1 MYKAFFNLTENP
13 FSISPN
19 PKYLYMSDRHTEALT
34 HLVYGLRDG
43 GGFVLLTGEVGTG
56 KTTVSRCLRQQLP
69 DDTDLAFI
77 LNPSLSTEEL
87 LASVCDAFQL
97 TYSQP
102 ATLKTLF
109 DALHHFLLQNHQA
122 GRRTL
127 LVIDEAQHL
136 MPEVLEQLRLLTNLE
151 TDDAKLLQIV
161 LIGQPE
167 LQQLLRQ
174 PLLRQLAQRI
184 TARYH
189 LLPLD
194 LNDVDSYVRFRLQVA
209 GCLQPIFTPSAI
221 RALHR
226 LSSGIPRVIN
236 LICERAL
243 LGAYAAGRERI
254 NDKLLA
260 QAAYE
265 ATGVRDEGST
275 GAVLAFS
282 LAGMLMLAAGWFSW
296 QQWGFLPKHPVK
308 KVTVQVALPP
318 DAKLVKRFDQ
328 AIAEAN
334 YEDQAVQQLYRVWGF
349 ETAIDEARCDNAQR
363 ARLGCVQGQASL
375 DDIIKLNYPVVARLT
390 AKQGQDFYAVVLHVA
405 DGQAD
410 VLLGSERW
418 QVSQEWLN
426 KVWGKDY
433 TALWQLPESNN
444 KVISKRS
451 GPADVLW
458 LETVVSQAL
467 HQPPRNKLSRFDA
480 QLATKVRQFQK
491 QEGLTADG
499 VAGEQTLL
507 RMVVRSRE
515 SVPRLNGRIP
525 AQQTVNNASDS
536 AETDSAETE
545 GGAS

>member
-1 MYKAFFNLTENP
+1 MYKAFFSLTDNP

-34 HLVYGLRDG
+34 HLLYGLRDG

-69 DDTDLAFI
+69 EDTDLAFI

-87 LASVCDAFQL
+87 LASICDAFQL
-97 TYSQP
+97 LYSQP
-102 ATLKTLF
+102 GSLKTLF
-109 DALHHFLLQNHQA
+109 DTLHHFLLQNHQA

-136 MPEVLEQLRLLTNLE
+136 MPDVLEQLRLLTNLE

-194 LNDVDSYVRFRLQVA
+194 LNDVDAYVRFRLQVA
-209 GCLQPIFTPSAI
+209 GCLQPVFTPSAI

-226 LSSGIPRVIN
+226 LSGGIPRVIN

-282 LAGMLMLAAGWFSW
+282 LAGMLMLAAGWFGW
-296 QQWGFLPKHPVK
+296 QQWGFLPQPPVK
-308 KVTVQVALPP
+308 KVMVPVTLPP
-318 DAKLVKRFDQ
+318 DAGLVKRFDQ
-328 AIAEAN
+328 AIAEAS
-334 YEDQAVQQLYRVWGF
+334 YEDQAIQQLYRVWGI
-349 ETAIDEARCDNAQR
+349 ETAIDDARCDSAQR
-363 ARLGCVQGQASL
+363 AKLGCVQGQASL
-375 DDIIKLNYPVVARLT
+375 DDIITLNYPVAVRLT
-390 AKQGQDFYAVVLHVA
+390 EKNDQELYAVVLHVA

-410 VLLGSERW
+410 LLLGSERW
-418 QVSQEWLN
+418 QVSQEWLSQA
-426 KVWGKDY
+426 WGQDY
-433 TALWQLPESNN
+433 TLFWQLPESSN

-458 LETVVSQAL
+458 LENLVSQAL
-467 HQPPRNKLSRFDA
+467 RQPARNKLYRFDA
-480 QLATKVRQFQK
+480 QLAAKVRQFQK
-491 QEGLTADG
+491 QEGLTEDG

-507 RMVVRSRE
+507 RLGVRSRE
-515 SVPRLNGRIP
+515 AVPRLNGRIP
-525 AQQTVNNASDS
+525 AQQMVSS
-536 AETDSAETE
+536 TDNTEQSE

>member
-1 MYKAFFNLTENP
+1 MYKAFFNLTDNP
-13 FSISPN
+13 FSISPD

-34 HLVYGLRDG
+34 HLLYGLRDG

-69 DDTDLAFI
+69 EDTDLAFI

-97 TYSQP
+97 TYPQP
-102 ATLKTLF
+102 LSLKSLF
-109 DALHHFLLQNHQA
+109 DSLHHFLLQNNQQ

-136 MPEVLEQLRLLTNLE
+136 IPDVLEQLRLLTNLE
-151 TDDAKLLQIV
+151 TDSAKLLQIV

-194 LNDVDSYVRFRLQVA
+194 LTDVDAYVRFRLQVA
-209 GCLQPIFTPSAI
+209 GCLQSIFTPSAI
-221 RALHR
+221 RTLHR
-226 LSSGIPRVIN
+226 LSGGVPRVIN

-243 LGAYAAGRERI
+243 LGAFAAGRERI

-265 ATGVRDEGST
+265 AIGVRDEGSLRS
-275 GAVLAFS
+275 VLAFS
-282 LAGMLMLAAGWFSW
+282 LAGMLMLSAGWFGW
-296 QQWGFLPKHPVK
+296 QHWGFQPLHPIK
-308 KVTVQVALPP
+308 KVMVPVALPP

-328 AIAEAN
+328 ALADAS
-334 YEDQAVQQLYRVWGF
+334 YEDQAIQQLYRAWGF
-349 ETAIDEARCDNAQR
+349 ETAIDEATCNSALR
-363 ARLGCVQGQASL
+363 AKLGCVQGQASV
-375 DDIIKLNYPVVARLT
+375 DEIIKLNYPVVVRLNG
-390 AKQGQDFYAVVLHVA
+390 KHGQDSYITILHIA
-405 DGQAD
+405 DQEVDILLAD
-410 VLLGSERW
+410 ERW
-418 QVSQEWLN
+418 LVSRAWLE
-426 KVWGKDY
+426 KVWGQDY
-433 TALWQLPESNN
+433 TLLWQLPDSSNTL
-444 KVISKRS
+444 ISKRS

-458 LETVVSQAL
+458 LESVVSQAL
-467 HQPPRNKLSRFDA
+467 QQPARKKISRFDA
-480 QLATKVRQFQK
+480 TLAGKIRQFQTN
-491 QEGLTADG
+491 EGLTADG

-507 RMVVRSRE
+507 RLVIRSHE
-515 SVPRLNGRIP
+515 PVPRLNGRIP
-525 AQQTVNNASDS
+525 AQQIVTSPDD
-536 AETDSAETE
+536 AEQNER
-545 GGAS
+545 GAS

>member
-1 MYKAFFNLTENP
+1 MYKAFFSLTENP

-69 DDTDLAFI
+69 EDTDLAFI

-87 LASVCDAFQL
+87 LASICDAFQL
-97 TYSQP
+97 PYAQP

-136 MPEVLEQLRLLTNLE
+136 MPDVLEQLRLLTNLE

-226 LSSGIPRVIN
+226 LSGGIPRVIN

-265 ATGVRDEGST
+265 ATGVRDEGTT

-282 LAGMLMLAAGWFSW
+282 LAGILMLTSGWFGW
-296 QQWGFLPKHPVK
+296 QQWGFLPKQPVK
-308 KVTVQVALPP
+308 KVMVPVAVPP
-318 DAKLVKRFDQ
+318 DAKLMKRFDQ
-328 AIAEAN
+328 AVAEAA
-334 YEDQAVQQLYRVWGF
+334 YEDQAMQQLYRVWGF
-349 ETAIDEARCDNAQR
+349 ETAIDEAHCDSAER
-363 ARLGCVQGQASL
+363 ANLGCIQGQASL
-375 DDIIKLNYPVVARLT
+375 DEIIKLNYPVVARLT
-390 AKQGQDFYAVVLHVA
+390 EENGPDLYAVVLHVA

-410 VLLGSERW
+410 LLLGSEKW
-418 QVSQEWLN
+418 QVSQEWLS
-426 KVWGKDY
+426 KAWGQDY
-433 TALWQLPESNN
+433 TVLWQLPESSN
-444 KVISKRS
+444 KIISKRS
-451 GPADVLW
+451 GPADALW

-467 HQPPRNKLSRFDA
+467 HQPPRNKLSRFDN

-507 RMVVRSRE
+507 RLVVRSRE
-515 SVPRLNGRIP
+515 AIPRLNGRIP
-525 AQQTVNNASDS
+525 AQQTVSSSENMAQ
-536 AETDSAETE
+536 TE

>member
-1 MYKAFFNLTENP
+1 MYKAFFSLTENP

-69 DDTDLAFI
+69 EDTDLAFI

-102 ATLKTLF
+102 ATLKVLF
-109 DALHHFLLQNHQA
+109 DTLHHFLLQNHQA

-136 MPEVLEQLRLLTNLE
+136 MPDVLEQLRLLTNLE

-226 LSSGIPRVIN
+226 LSGGIPRVIN

-254 NDKLLA
+254 NEKLLA

-282 LAGMLMLAAGWFSW
+282 LAGMLMLAAGWFGW

-308 KVTVQVALPP
+308 KVMVPVAVPP
-318 DAKLVKRFDQ
+318 DAKLVKRFDK
-328 AIAEAN
+328 AIAEAA
-334 YEDQAVQQLYRVWGF
+334 YEDQAIQQLYRVWGF
-349 ETAIDEARCDNAQR
+349 ETAIDEAHCASAER
-363 ARLGCVQGQASL
+363 ANLGCIQGQASL
-375 DDIIKLNYPVVARLT
+375 DEIIKLNYPVVARLT
-390 AKQGQDFYAVVLHVA
+390 EQNGSDLYAVVLHIEN
-405 DGQAD
+405 GQAD
-410 VLLGSERW
+410 LLLGSEKW
-418 QVSQEWLN
+418 QVSQEWLT
-426 KVWGKDY
+426 KAWGQDY
-433 TALWQLPESNN
+433 TVLWQLPESSN
-444 KVISKRS
+444 KIISKRS

-467 HQPPRNKLSRFDA
+467 HQPPRNKLARFDN

-491 QEGLTADG
+491 QEGLTEDG

-507 RMVVRSRE
+507 RLVVRSRE
-515 SVPRLNGRIP
+515 VIPRLDGRIP
-525 AQQTVNNASDS
+525 AQQTVSSSENM
-536 AETDSAETE
+536 EQIE

>member
-1 MYKAFFNLTENP
+1 MYKAFFSLTENP

-69 DDTDLAFI
+69 EDTDLAFI

-87 LASVCDAFQL
+87 LASICDAFQL
-97 TYSQP
+97 PYAQP

-109 DALHHFLLQNHQA
+109 DVLHHFLLQNHQA

-136 MPEVLEQLRLLTNLE
+136 MPDVLEQLRLLTNLE

-226 LSSGIPRVIN
+226 LSGGIPRVIN

-265 ATGVRDEGST
+265 ATGVRDEGAM

-282 LAGMLMLAAGWFSW
+282 LAGILMLSAGWFGW

-308 KVTVQVALPP
+308 KVMVPVTLPP

-328 AIAEAN
+328 AIAEAA
-334 YEDQAVQQLYRVWGF
+334 YEDQAMQQLYRVWGF
-349 ETAIDEARCDNAQR
+349 ETAIDEAHCDSAER
-363 ARLGCVQGQASL
+363 ANLGCIQGQASL
-375 DDIIKLNYPVVARLT
+375 DEIIKLNYPVVARLT
-390 AKQGQDFYAVVLHVA
+390 EENGPDLYAVVLHVA

-410 VLLGSERW
+410 LLLGSEKW
-418 QVSQEWLN
+418 QVSQEWLS
-426 KVWGKDY
+426 KAWGQDY
-433 TALWQLPESNN
+433 TVLWQLPESSN
-444 KVISKRS
+444 KIISKRS

-467 HQPPRNKLSRFDA
+467 HQPPRNKLSRFDN

-491 QEGLTADG
+491 QEGLTEDG

-507 RMVVRSRE
+507 RLVVRSRE
-515 SVPRLNGRIP
+515 VIPRLNGRIP
-525 AQQTVNNASDS
+525 AQQTVSSSENMAQ
-536 AETDSAETE
+536 TE

>member
-1 MYKAFFNLTENP
+1 MYKAFFSLTENP

-87 LASVCDAFQL
+87 LASICDAFQL
-97 TYSQP
+97 PYAQP

-136 MPEVLEQLRLLTNLE
+136 MPDVLEQLRLLTNLE

-167 LQQLLRQ
+167 LQELLRQ

-226 LSSGIPRVIN
+226 LSGGIPRVIN

-254 NDKLLA
+254 NEKLLA

-282 LAGMLMLAAGWFSW
+282 LAGMLMLAAGWFGW
-296 QQWGFLPKHPVK
+296 QQWGFLPKSPVK
-308 KVTVQVALPP
+308 KVMVPVAVPP

-328 AIAEAN
+328 AIAEAA
-334 YEDQAVQQLYRVWGF
+334 YEDQAMQQLYRVWGF
-349 ETAIDEARCDNAQR
+349 ETAIDEAHCDSAER
-363 ARLGCVQGQASL
+363 ANLGCIQGQASL
-375 DDIIKLNYPVVARLT
+375 DEIIKLNYPVVARLT
-390 AKQGQDFYAVVLHVA
+390 EPNGPELYAVVLHVA

-410 VLLGSERW
+410 LLLGSEKW
-418 QVSQEWLN
+418 QVSQEWLS
-426 KVWGKDY
+426 KAWGQDY
-433 TALWQLPESNN
+433 TVLWQLPESSN
-444 KVISKRS
+444 KIISKRS

-467 HQPPRNKLSRFDA
+467 HQPPRNKLSRFDN

-491 QEGLTADG
+491 QEGLTEDG

-507 RMVVRSRE
+507 RLVVRSRE
-515 SVPRLNGRIP
+515 AIPRLNGRIP
-525 AQQTVNNASDS
+525 AQQTVSSSENMAQ
-536 AETDSAETE
+536 TE

>member
-1 MYKAFFNLTENP
+1 MYKAFFRLTENP

-87 LASVCDAFQL
+87 LASICDAFQL
-97 TYSQP
+97 TYVQP

-136 MPEVLEQLRLLTNLE
+136 MPDVLEQLRLLTNLE

-194 LNDVDSYVRFRLQVA
+194 LNDVDAYVRFRLQVA

-226 LSSGIPRVIN
+226 LSGGIPRVIN

-254 NDKLLA
+254 NEKLLA

-282 LAGMLMLAAGWFSW
+282 LAGMLMLAAGWFGW

-308 KVTVQVALPP
+308 KVMVPVALPA

-328 AIAEAN
+328 AIAEAA
-334 YEDQAVQQLYRVWGF
+334 YEDQAMQQLYRVCSF
-349 ETAIDEARCDNAQR
+349 ETAIDEAHCDSAER
-363 ARLGCVQGQASL
+363 ANLGCIQGQASL
-375 DDIIKLNYPVVARLT
+375 DEIIKLNYPVVARLT
-390 AKQGQDFYAVVLHVA
+390 EQNGPELYAVVLHVA

-410 VLLGSERW
+410 LLLGSEKW
-418 QVSQEWLN
+418 QVSQEWLS
-426 KVWGKDY
+426 KAWGQDY
-433 TALWQLPESNN
+433 TVLWQLPESSN
-444 KVISKRS
+444 KIISKRS

-467 HQPPRNKLSRFDA
+467 HQPPRNKLSRFDN

-491 QEGLTADG
+491 QEGLTEDG

-507 RMVVRSRE
+507 RLVVRSRE
-515 SVPRLNGRIP
+515 VIPRLNGRIP
-525 AQQTVNNASDS
+525 AQQTVRSSENL
-536 AETDSAETE
+536 EQTE

>member
-1 MYKAFFNLTENP
+1 MYKAFFSLTENP

-69 DDTDLAFI
+69 EDTDLAFI

-87 LASVCDAFQL
+87 LASICDAFNL

-109 DALHHFLLQNHQA
+109 DVLHQFLLQNHQA

-136 MPEVLEQLRLLTNLE
+136 MPDVLEQLRLLTNLE

-226 LSSGIPRVIN
+226 LSGGIPRVIN

-265 ATGVRDEGST
+265 ATGVRDEGTT

-282 LAGMLMLAAGWFSW
+282 LAGILMLTAGWFGW
-296 QQWGFLPKHPVK
+296 QQWGFLPKQPVK
-308 KVTVQVALPP
+308 KVMVPVAVPP
-318 DAKLVKRFDQ
+318 DAKLMKRFDQ
-328 AIAEAN
+328 AVAEAA
-334 YEDQAVQQLYRVWGF
+334 YEDQAMQQLYRVWGF
-349 ETAIDEARCDNAQR
+349 ETAIDEAHCDSAER
-363 ARLGCVQGQASL
+363 ANLGCIQGQASL
-375 DDIIKLNYPVVARLT
+375 GEIIKLNYPVVARLT
-390 AKQGQDFYAVVLHVA
+390 EENGPDLYAVVLHVA

-410 VLLGSERW
+410 LLLGSEKW
-418 QVSQEWLN
+418 QVSQEWLS
-426 KVWGKDY
+426 KAWGQDY
-433 TALWQLPESNN
+433 TVLWQLPESSN
-444 KVISKRS
+444 KIISKRS

-467 HQPPRNKLSRFDA
+467 HQPPRNKLSRFDN

-507 RMVVRSRE
+507 RLVVRSRE
-515 SVPRLNGRIP
+515 AIPRLNGRIP
-525 AQQTVNNASDS
+525 AQQTVSSSENM
-536 AETDSAETE
+536 TQTE

>member
-1 MYKAFFNLTENP
+1 MYKAFFSLTENP

-87 LASVCDAFQL
+87 LASICDAFQL
-97 TYSQP
+97 PYVQP

-136 MPEVLEQLRLLTNLE
+136 MPDVLEQLRLLTNLE

-167 LQQLLRQ
+167 LQELLRQ

-226 LSSGIPRVIN
+226 LSGGIPRVIN

-265 ATGVRDEGST
+265 ATGVRDEGTT

-282 LAGMLMLAAGWFSW
+282 LAGILMLTAGWFGW
-296 QQWGFLPKHPVK
+296 QQWGFLPKQPVK
-308 KVTVQVALPP
+308 KVMVPVAVPP
-318 DAKLVKRFDQ
+318 DAKLMKRFDQ
-328 AIAEAN
+328 AVAEAA
-334 YEDQAVQQLYRVWGF
+334 YEDQAMQQLYRVWGF
-349 ETAIDEARCDNAQR
+349 ETAIDEAHCDSAER
-363 ARLGCVQGQASL
+363 ANLGCIQGQASL
-375 DDIIKLNYPVVARLT
+375 GEIIKLNYPVVARLT
-390 AKQGQDFYAVVLHVA
+390 EENGPDLYAVVLHVA

-410 VLLGSERW
+410 LLLGSEKW
-418 QVSQEWLN
+418 QVSQEWLS
-426 KVWGKDY
+426 KAWGQDY
-433 TALWQLPESNN
+433 TVLWQLPESSN
-444 KVISKRS
+444 KIISKRS

-467 HQPPRNKLSRFDA
+467 HQPPRNKLSRFDN

-491 QEGLTADG
+491 QEGLTEDG

-507 RMVVRSRE
+507 RLVVRSRE
-515 SVPRLNGRIP
+515 AIPRLNGRIP
-525 AQQTVNNASDS
+525 AQQTVSSSENMAQ
-536 AETDSAETE
+536 TE

>member
-1 MYKAFFNLTENP
+1 MYKAFFSLTENP

-87 LASVCDAFQL
+87 LASICDAFQL
-97 TYSQP
+97 PYVQP

-136 MPEVLEQLRLLTNLE
+136 MPDVLEQLRLLTNLE

-167 LQQLLRQ
+167 LQELLRQ

-226 LSSGIPRVIN
+226 LSGGIPRVIN

-265 ATGVRDEGST
+265 ATGVRDEGTT

-282 LAGMLMLAAGWFSW
+282 LAGILMLSAGWFGW

-308 KVTVQVALPP
+308 KVMVPVTLPP

-328 AIAEAN
+328 AIAEAA
-334 YEDQAVQQLYRVWGF
+334 YEDQAMQQLYRVWGF
-349 ETAIDEARCDNAQR
+349 ETAIDEAHCDSAER
-363 ARLGCVQGQASL
+363 ANLGCIQGQASL
-375 DDIIKLNYPVVARLT
+375 GEIIKLNYPVVARLT
-390 AKQGQDFYAVVLHVA
+390 EENGPDLYAVVLHVA

-410 VLLGSERW
+410 LLLGSEKW
-418 QVSQEWLN
+418 QVSQEWLS
-426 KVWGKDY
+426 KAWGQDY
-433 TALWQLPESNN
+433 TVLWQLPESSN
-444 KVISKRS
+444 KIISKRS

-467 HQPPRNKLSRFDA
+467 HQPPRNKLSRFDN

-491 QEGLTADG
+491 QEGLTEDG

-507 RMVVRSRE
+507 RLVVRSRE
-515 SVPRLNGRIP
+515 AIPRLNGRIP
-525 AQQTVNNASDS
+525 AQQTVSSSENMAQ
-536 AETDSAETE
+536 TE

>member
-1 MYKAFFNLTENP
+1 MYKAFFNLTDNP
-13 FSISPN
+13 FSISPD

-34 HLVYGLRDG
+34 HLLYGLRDG

-69 DDTDLAFI
+69 EDTDLAFI

-97 TYSQP
+97 TYPQP
-102 ATLKTLF
+102 LSLKSLF
-109 DALHHFLLQNHQA
+109 DSLHHFLLQNNQQ

-136 MPEVLEQLRLLTNLE
+136 IPDVLEQLRLLTNLE
-151 TDDAKLLQIV
+151 TDSAKLLQIV

-194 LNDVDSYVRFRLQVA
+194 LTDVDAYVRFRLQVA
-209 GCLQPIFTPSAI
+209 GCLQSIFTPSAI
-221 RALHR
+221 RTLHR
-226 LSSGIPRVIN
+226 LSGGVPRVIN

-243 LGAYAAGRERI
+243 LGAFAAGRERI

-265 ATGVRDEGST
+265 AIGVRDEGSLRS
-275 GAVLAFS
+275 VLAFS
-282 LAGMLMLAAGWFSW
+282 LAGMLMLSAGWFGW
-296 QQWGFLPKHPVK
+296 QHWGFQPLHPIK
-308 KVTVQVALPP
+308 KVMVPVALPP

-328 AIAEAN
+328 ALADAS
-334 YEDQAVQQLYRVWGF
+334 YEDQAIQQLYRAWGF
-349 ETAIDEARCDNAQR
+349 ETAIDEATCNSALR
-363 ARLGCVQGQASL
+363 AKLGCVQGQASV
-375 DDIIKLNYPVVARLT
+375 DEIIKLNYPVVVRLNG
-390 AKQGQDFYAVVLHVA
+390 KHGQDSYITVLHIA
-405 DGQAD
+405 DQEVD
-410 VLLGSERW
+410 ILLAGERW
-418 QVSQEWLN
+418 LVSRAWLE
-426 KVWGKDY
+426 KVWGQDY
-433 TALWQLPESNN
+433 TLLWQLPDSSNTL
-444 KVISKRS
+444 ISKRS

-458 LETVVSQAL
+458 LESVVSQAL
-467 HQPPRNKLSRFDA
+467 QQPARKKISRFDA
-480 QLATKVRQFQK
+480 TLAGKIRQFQTN
-491 QEGLTADG
+491 EGLTADG

-507 RMVVRSRE
+507 RLVIRSHE
-515 SVPRLNGRIP
+515 PVPRLNGRIP
-525 AQQTVNNASDS
+525 AQQIVTSPDD
-536 AETDSAETE
+536 AEQNER
-545 GGAS
+545 GAS

>member
-1 MYKAFFNLTENP
+1 MYKAFFSLTENP

-87 LASVCDAFQL
+87 LASICDAFQL
-97 TYSQP
+97 TYVQP

-136 MPEVLEQLRLLTNLE
+136 MPDVLEQLRLLTNLE

-194 LNDVDSYVRFRLQVA
+194 LNDVDAYVRFRLQVA

-226 LSSGIPRVIN
+226 LSGGIPRVIN

-254 NDKLLA
+254 NEKLLA

-282 LAGMLMLAAGWFSW
+282 LAGMLMLAAGWFGW

-308 KVTVQVALPP
+308 KVMVPVALPA

-328 AIAEAN
+328 AIAEAA
-334 YEDQAVQQLYRVWGF
+334 YEDQAMQQLYRVWGF
-349 ETAIDEARCDNAQR
+349 ETAIDEAHCDSAER
-363 ARLGCVQGQASL
+363 ANLGCIQGQASL
-375 DDIIKLNYPVVARLT
+375 DEIIKLNYPVVARLT
-390 AKQGQDFYAVVLHVA
+390 EQNGPELYAVVLHVA

-410 VLLGSERW
+410 LLLGSEKW
-418 QVSQEWLN
+418 QVSQEWLS
-426 KVWGKDY
+426 KAWGQDY
-433 TALWQLPESNN
+433 TVLWQLPESSN
-444 KVISKRS
+444 KIISKRS

-467 HQPPRNKLSRFDA
+467 HQPPRNKLSRFDN

-491 QEGLTADG
+491 QEGLTEDG

-507 RMVVRSRE
+507 RLVVRSRE
-515 SVPRLNGRIP
+515 VIPRLNGRIP
-525 AQQTVNNASDS
+525 AQQTVRSSENL
-536 AETDSAETE
+536 EQTE

>member
-1 MYKAFFNLTENP
+1 MYKAFFSLTENP

-87 LASVCDAFQL
+87 LASICDAFQL
-97 TYSQP
+97 PYAQP

-136 MPEVLEQLRLLTNLE
+136 MPDVLEQLRLLTNLE

-167 LQQLLRQ
+167 LQELLRQ

-226 LSSGIPRVIN
+226 LSGGIPRVIN

-260 QAAYE
+260 HAAYE

-282 LAGMLMLAAGWFSW
+282 LAGMLMLAAGWFGW

-308 KVTVQVALPP
+308 KVMVPVAMPP

-328 AIAEAN
+328 AIAEAA
-334 YEDQAVQQLYRVWGF
+334 YEDQAMQQLYRVWGF
-349 ETAIDEARCDNAQR
+349 ETAIDEAHCDSAER
-363 ARLGCVQGQASL
+363 ANLGCIQGQASL
-375 DDIIKLNYPVVARLT
+375 DEIIKLNYPVVARLT
-390 AKQGQDFYAVVLHVA
+390 EPNGPELYAVVLHVA

-410 VLLGSERW
+410 LLLGSEKW
-418 QVSQEWLN
+418 QVSQEWLS
-426 KVWGKDY
+426 KAWGQDY
-433 TALWQLPESNN
+433 TVLWQLPESSN
-444 KVISKRS
+444 KIISKRS
-451 GPADVLW
+451 GPTDVLW

-467 HQPPRNKLSRFDA
+467 HQPPRNKLSRFDN

-491 QEGLTADG
+491 QEGLTEDG

-507 RMVVRSRE
+507 RLVVRSRE
-515 SVPRLNGRIP
+515 AIPRLNGRIP
-525 AQQTVNNASDS
+525 AQQTVSSSENMAQ
-536 AETDSAETE
+536 TE

>member
-1 MYKAFFNLTENP
+1 MYKAFFNLTDNP
-13 FSISPN
+13 FSISPD

-34 HLVYGLRDG
+34 HLLYGLRDG

-69 DDTDLAFI
+69 EDTDLAFI

-97 TYSQP
+97 TYPQP
-102 ATLKTLF
+102 LSLKSLF
-109 DALHHFLLQNHQA
+109 DSLHHFLLQNNQQ

-136 MPEVLEQLRLLTNLE
+136 IPDVLEQLRLLTNLE
-151 TDDAKLLQIV
+151 TDSAKLLQIV

-194 LNDVDSYVRFRLQVA
+194 LTDVDAYVRFRLQVA
-209 GCLQPIFTPSAI
+209 GCLQSIFTPSAI
-221 RALHR
+221 RTLHR
-226 LSSGIPRVIN
+226 LSGGVPRVIN

-243 LGAYAAGRERI
+243 LGAFAAGRERI

-265 ATGVRDEGST
+265 AIGVRDEGSLRS
-275 GAVLAFS
+275 VLAFS
-282 LAGMLMLAAGWFSW
+282 LAGMLMLSAGWFGW
-296 QQWGFLPKHPVK
+296 QHWGFQPLHPIK
-308 KVTVQVALPP
+308 KVMVPVALPP

-328 AIAEAN
+328 ALADAS
-334 YEDQAVQQLYRVWGF
+334 YEDQAIQQLYRAWGF
-349 ETAIDEARCDNAQR
+349 ETAIDEATCNSALR
-363 ARLGCVQGQASL
+363 AKLGCVQGQASV
-375 DDIIKLNYPVVARLT
+375 DEIIKLNYPVVVRLNG
-390 AKQGQDFYAVVLHVA
+390 KHGQDSYITILHIA
-405 DGQAD
+405 DQEVDILLAD
-410 VLLGSERW
+410 ERW
-418 QVSQEWLN
+418 LVSRAWLE
-426 KVWGKDY
+426 KVWGQDY
-433 TALWQLPESNN
+433 TLLWQLPDSSNTL
-444 KVISKRS
+444 ISKRS

-458 LETVVSQAL
+458 LESVVSQAL
-467 HQPPRNKLSRFDA
+467 QQPARKKISRFDA
-480 QLATKVRQFQK
+480 TLAGKIRQFQTN
-491 QEGLTADG
+491 EGLTADG

-507 RMVVRSRE
+507 RLVIRSRE
-515 SVPRLNGRIP
+515 PVPRLNGRIP
-525 AQQTVNNASDS
+525 AQQIVTSPDD
-536 AETDSAETE
+536 AEQNER
-545 GGAS
+545 GAS

>member
-1 MYKAFFNLTENP
+1 MYKAFFSLTENP

-87 LASVCDAFQL
+87 LASICDAFQL
-97 TYSQP
+97 PYVQP

-226 LSSGIPRVIN
+226 LSGGIPRVIN

-265 ATGVRDEGST
+265 ATGVRDEGTT

-282 LAGMLMLAAGWFSW
+282 LAGILMLTAGWFGW
-296 QQWGFLPKHPVK
+296 QQWGFLPKQPVK
-308 KVTVQVALPP
+308 KVMVPVAVPP
-318 DAKLVKRFDQ
+318 DAKLMKRFDQ
-328 AIAEAN
+328 AVAEAA
-334 YEDQAVQQLYRVWGF
+334 YEDQAMQQLYRVWGF
-349 ETAIDEARCDNAQR
+349 ETAIDEAHCDSAER
-363 ARLGCVQGQASL
+363 ANLGCIQGQASL
-375 DDIIKLNYPVVARLT
+375 DEIIKLNYPVVARLT
-390 AKQGQDFYAVVLHVA
+390 EENGPDLYAVVLHVA

-410 VLLGSERW
+410 LLLGSEKW
-418 QVSQEWLN
+418 QVSQEWLS
-426 KVWGKDY
+426 KAWGQDY
-433 TALWQLPESNN
+433 TVLWQLPESSN
-444 KVISKRS
+444 KIISKRS

-467 HQPPRNKLSRFDA
+467 HQPPRNKLSRFDN

-507 RMVVRSRE
+507 RLVVRSRE
-515 SVPRLNGRIP
+515 AIPRLNGRIP
-525 AQQTVNNASDS
+525 AQQTVSSSENM
-536 AETDSAETE
+536 TQTE

>member
-1 MYKAFFNLTENP
+1 
-13 FSISPN
+13 
-19 PKYLYMSDRHTEALT
+19 
-34 HLVYGLRDG
+34 
-43 GGFVLLTGEVGTG
+43 
-56 KTTVSRCLRQQLP
+56 
-69 DDTDLAFI
+69 
-77 LNPSLSTEEL
+77 
-87 LASVCDAFQL
+87 
-97 TYSQP
+97 
-102 ATLKTLF
+102 
-109 DALHHFLLQNHQA
+109 LHHFLLQNHQA

-136 MPEVLEQLRLLTNLE
+136 MPDVLEQLRLLTNLE

-226 LSSGIPRVIN
+226 LSGGIPRVIN

-265 ATGVRDEGST
+265 ATGVRDEGTT

-282 LAGMLMLAAGWFSW
+282 LAGILMLTAGWFGW
-296 QQWGFLPKHPVK
+296 QQWGFLPKQPVK
-308 KVTVQVALPP
+308 KVMVPVAVPP
-318 DAKLVKRFDQ
+318 DAKLMKRFDQ
-328 AIAEAN
+328 AVAEAA
-334 YEDQAVQQLYRVWGF
+334 YEDQAMQQLYRVWGF
-349 ETAIDEARCDNAQR
+349 ETAIDEAHCDSAER
-363 ARLGCVQGQASL
+363 ANLGCIQGQASL
-375 DDIIKLNYPVVARLT
+375 DEIIKLNYPVVARLT
-390 AKQGQDFYAVVLHVA
+390 EENGPDLYAVVLHVA

-410 VLLGSERW
+410 LLLGSEKW
-418 QVSQEWLN
+418 QVSQEWLS
-426 KVWGKDY
+426 KAWGQDY
-433 TALWQLPESNN
+433 TVLWQLPESSN
-444 KVISKRS
+444 KIISKRS

-467 HQPPRNKLSRFDA
+467 HQPPRNKLSRFDN

-491 QEGLTADG
+491 QEGLTEDG

-507 RMVVRSRE
+507 RLVVRSRE
-515 SVPRLNGRIP
+515 VIPRLNGRIP
-525 AQQTVNNASDS
+525 AQQTVSSSENMAQ
-536 AETDSAETE
+536 TE

>member
-1 MYKAFFNLTENP
+1 M
-13 FSISPN
+13 
-19 PKYLYMSDRHTEALT
+19 
-34 HLVYGLRDG
+34 
-43 GGFVLLTGEVGTG
+43 
-56 KTTVSRCLRQQLP
+56 
-69 DDTDLAFI
+69 
-77 LNPSLSTEEL
+77 
-87 LASVCDAFQL
+87 
-97 TYSQP
+97 
-102 ATLKTLF
+102 
-109 DALHHFLLQNHQA
+109 HHFLLQNHQA

-136 MPEVLEQLRLLTNLE
+136 MPDVLEQLRLLTNLE

-226 LSSGIPRVIN
+226 LSGGIPRVIN

-265 ATGVRDEGST
+265 ATGVRDEGTT

-282 LAGMLMLAAGWFSW
+282 LAGILMLTAGWFGW
-296 QQWGFLPKHPVK
+296 QQWGFLPKQPVK
-308 KVTVQVALPP
+308 KVMVPVAVPP
-318 DAKLVKRFDQ
+318 DAKLMKRFDQ
-328 AIAEAN
+328 AVAEAA
-334 YEDQAVQQLYRVWGF
+334 YEDQAMQQLYRVWGF
-349 ETAIDEARCDNAQR
+349 ETAIDEAHCDSAER
-363 ARLGCVQGQASL
+363 ANLGCIQGQASL
-375 DDIIKLNYPVVARLT
+375 GEIIKLNYPVVARLT
-390 AKQGQDFYAVVLHVA
+390 EENGPDLYAVVLHVA

-410 VLLGSERW
+410 LLLGSEKW
-418 QVSQEWLN
+418 QVSQEWLS
-426 KVWGKDY
+426 KAWGQDY
-433 TALWQLPESNN
+433 TALWQLPESSN
-444 KVISKRS
+444 KIISKRS

-467 HQPPRNKLSRFDA
+467 HQPPRNKLSRFDN

-491 QEGLTADG
+491 QEGLTEDG

-507 RMVVRSRE
+507 RLVVRSRE
-515 SVPRLNGRIP
+515 VIPRLNGRIP
-525 AQQTVNNASDS
+525 AQQTASS
-536 AETDSAETE
+536 SENMAQTE

>member
-1 MYKAFFNLTENP
+1 MYKAFFSLTENP

-87 LASVCDAFQL
+87 LASICDAFQL
-97 TYSQP
+97 PYAQP

-136 MPEVLEQLRLLTNLE
+136 MPDVLEQLRLLTNLE

-167 LQQLLRQ
+167 LQELLRQ

-226 LSSGIPRVIN
+226 LSGGIPRVIN

-254 NDKLLA
+254 NEKLLA

-282 LAGMLMLAAGWFSW
+282 LAGMLMLAAGWFGW

-308 KVTVQVALPP
+308 KVMVPVALPA

-328 AIAEAN
+328 AIAEAA
-334 YEDQAVQQLYRVWGF
+334 YEDQAMQQLYRVWGF
-349 ETAIDEARCDNAQR
+349 ETAIDEAHCDSAER
-363 ARLGCVQGQASL
+363 ANLGCIQGQASL
-375 DDIIKLNYPVVARLT
+375 DEIIKLNYPVVARLT
-390 AKQGQDFYAVVLHVA
+390 EQNGPELYAVVLHVA

-410 VLLGSERW
+410 LLLGSEKW
-418 QVSQEWLN
+418 QVSQEWLS
-426 KVWGKDY
+426 KAWGQDY
-433 TALWQLPESNN
+433 TVLWQLPESSN
-444 KVISKRS
+444 KIISKRS

-467 HQPPRNKLSRFDA
+467 HQPPRNKLSRFDN

-491 QEGLTADG
+491 QEGLTEDG

-507 RMVVRSRE
+507 RLVVRSRE
-515 SVPRLNGRIP
+515 VIPRLNGRIP
-525 AQQTVNNASDS
+525 AQQTVRSSENL
-536 AETDSAETE
+536 EQTE

>member
-1 MYKAFFNLTENP
+1 MYKAFFSLTENP

-87 LASVCDAFQL
+87 LASICDAFQL
-97 TYSQP
+97 PYAQP

-136 MPEVLEQLRLLTNLE
+136 MPDVLEQLRLLTNLE

-167 LQQLLRQ
+167 LQELLRQ

-226 LSSGIPRVIN
+226 LSGGIPRVIN

-282 LAGMLMLAAGWFSW
+282 LAGMLMLAAGWFGW

-308 KVTVQVALPP
+308 KVMVPVAMPP
-318 DAKLVKRFDQ
+318 DAKLVKRFDL
-328 AIAEAN
+328 AIAEAA
-334 YEDQAVQQLYRVWGF
+334 YEDQAMQQLYRVWGF
-349 ETAIDEARCDNAQR
+349 ETAIDEAHCDSAER
-363 ARLGCVQGQASL
+363 ANLGCIQGQASL
-375 DDIIKLNYPVVARLT
+375 DEIIKLNYPVVARLT
-390 AKQGQDFYAVVLHVA
+390 EQNGPELYAVVLHVA

-410 VLLGSERW
+410 LLLGSEKW
-418 QVSQEWLN
+418 QVSQEWLS
-426 KVWGKDY
+426 KAWGQDY
-433 TALWQLPESNN
+433 TVLWQLPESSN
-444 KVISKRS
+444 KIISKRS

-467 HQPPRNKLSRFDA
+467 HQPPRNKLSRFDN

-491 QEGLTADG
+491 QEGLTEDG

-507 RMVVRSRE
+507 RLVVRSRE
-515 SVPRLNGRIP
+515 AIPRLNGRIP
-525 AQQTVNNASDS
+525 AQQTVSSSENMAQ
-536 AETDSAETE
+536 TE

>member
-1 MYKAFFNLTENP
+1 MYKAFFSLTENP

-69 DDTDLAFI
+69 EDTDLAFI
-77 LNPSLSTEEL
+77 LNPTLSTEEL
-87 LASVCDAFQL
+87 LASICDAFQL
-97 TYSQP
+97 PYAQP

-136 MPEVLEQLRLLTNLE
+136 MPDVLEQLRLLTNLE

-226 LSSGIPRVIN
+226 LSGGIPRVIN

-265 ATGVRDEGST
+265 ATGVRDEGTT

-282 LAGMLMLAAGWFSW
+282 LAGILMLSAGWFGW
-296 QQWGFLPKHPVK
+296 QQWGFLPKQPVK
-308 KVTVQVALPP
+308 KVVVPVAVPP
-318 DAKLVKRFDQ
+318 DAKLMKRFDQ
-328 AIAEAN
+328 AVAEAA
-334 YEDQAVQQLYRVWGF
+334 YEDQAMQQLYRVWGF
-349 ETAIDEARCDNAQR
+349 ETAIDEAHCASAER
-363 ARLGCVQGQASL
+363 ANLGCIQGQASL
-375 DDIIKLNYPVVARLT
+375 DEIIKLNYPVVARLT
-390 AKQGQDFYAVVLHVA
+390 EENGPDLYAVVLHVA

-410 VLLGSERW
+410 LLLGSEKW
-418 QVSQEWLN
+418 QVSQEWLS
-426 KVWGKDY
+426 KAWGQDY
-433 TALWQLPESNN
+433 TVLWQLPESSN
-444 KVISKRS
+444 KIISKRS
-451 GPADVLW
+451 GPADVQW

-467 HQPPRNKLSRFDA
+467 HQPARNKLSRFDN

-507 RMVVRSRE
+507 RLVVRSRE
-515 SVPRLNGRIP
+515 AIPRLNGRIP
-525 AQQTVNNASDS
+525 AQQTVSSSENM
-536 AETDSAETE
+536 TQTE

>member
-1 MYKAFFNLTENP
+1 MYKAFFNLTDNP

-69 DDTDLAFI
+69 EDTDLAFI

-87 LASVCDAFQL
+87 LASICDAFQL
-97 TYSQP
+97 AYAQP
-102 ATLKTLF
+102 TTLKTLF

-136 MPEVLEQLRLLTNLE
+136 MPDVLEQLRLLTNLE
-151 TDDAKLLQIV
+151 TDEAKLLQIV

-226 LSSGIPRVIN
+226 LSGGIPRVIN

-282 LAGMLMLAAGWFSW
+282 LAGMLMLAAGWFGW
-296 QQWGFLPKHPVK
+296 QQWGFLPTHPVK
-308 KVTVQVALPP
+308 KVMVPVAMPP

-328 AIAEAN
+328 AIAEAA
-334 YEDQAVQQLYRVWGF
+334 YEDQAMQQLYRVWGF
-349 ETAIDEARCDNAQR
+349 ETAIDEAHCDSAER
-363 ARLGCVQGQASL
+363 ANLGCIQGQASL
-375 DDIIKLNYPVVARLT
+375 DEIIKLNYPVVARLT
-390 AKQGQDFYAVVLHVA
+390 EQNGPDLYAVVLHVA

-410 VLLGSERW
+410 LLLGSETW
-418 QVSQEWLN
+418 QVSQEWLS
-426 KVWGKDY
+426 KAWAQDY
-433 TALWQLPESNN
+433 TVLWQLPESSN
-444 KVISKRS
+444 KIISKRS
-451 GPADVLW
+451 GLADVLW

-467 HQPPRNKLSRFDA
+467 HQPPRNTLSRFDN
-480 QLATKVRQFQK
+480 QLAAKVRQFQK

-507 RMVVRSRE
+507 RLVVRSRE

-525 AQQTVNNASDS
+525 AQQTTSSSEDMAQ
-536 AETDSAETE
+536 TE
-545 GGAS
+545 RGAS

>member
-1 MYKAFFNLTENP
+1 MYKAFFSLTENP

-87 LASVCDAFQL
+87 LASICDAFQL
-97 TYSQP
+97 PYVQP

-136 MPEVLEQLRLLTNLE
+136 MPDVLEQLRLLTNLE

-167 LQQLLRQ
+167 LQELLRQ

-226 LSSGIPRVIN
+226 LSGGIPRVIN

-265 ATGVRDEGST
+265 ATGVRDEGTT

-282 LAGMLMLAAGWFSW
+282 LAGILMLTAGWFGW
-296 QQWGFLPKHPVK
+296 QQWGFLPKQPVK
-308 KVTVQVALPP
+308 KVMVPVAVPP
-318 DAKLVKRFDQ
+318 DAKLMKRFDQ
-328 AIAEAN
+328 AVAEAA
-334 YEDQAVQQLYRVWGF
+334 YEDQAMQQLYRVWGF
-349 ETAIDEARCDNAQR
+349 ETAIDEAHCDSAER
-363 ARLGCVQGQASL
+363 ANLGCIQGQASL
-375 DDIIKLNYPVVARLT
+375 GEIIKLNYPVVARLT
-390 AKQGQDFYAVVLHVA
+390 EENGPDLYAVVLHVA

-410 VLLGSERW
+410 LLLGSEKW
-418 QVSQEWLN
+418 QVSQEWLS
-426 KVWGKDY
+426 KAWGQDY
-433 TALWQLPESNN
+433 TVLWQLPESSN
-444 KVISKRS
+444 KIISKRS

-467 HQPPRNKLSRFDA
+467 HQPPRNKLSRFDN

-507 RMVVRSRE
+507 RLVVRSRE
-515 SVPRLNGRIP
+515 AIPRLNGRIP
-525 AQQTVNNASDS
+525 AQQTVSSSENMAQ
-536 AETDSAETE
+536 TE

>member
-1 MYKAFFNLTENP
+1 MYKAFFSLTENP

-87 LASVCDAFQL
+87 LASICDAFQL
-97 TYSQP
+97 TYVQP

-136 MPEVLEQLRLLTNLE
+136 MPDVLEQLRLLTNLE

-226 LSSGIPRVIN
+226 LSGGIPRVIN

-254 NDKLLA
+254 NEKLLA

-282 LAGMLMLAAGWFSW
+282 LAGMLMLAAGWFGW

-308 KVTVQVALPP
+308 KVMVPVALPA

-328 AIAEAN
+328 AIAEAA
-334 YEDQAVQQLYRVWGF
+334 YEDQAMQQLYRVWGF
-349 ETAIDEARCDNAQR
+349 ETAIDEAHCDSAER
-363 ARLGCVQGQASL
+363 ANLGCIQGQASL
-375 DDIIKLNYPVVARLT
+375 DEIIKLNYPVVARLT
-390 AKQGQDFYAVVLHVA
+390 EQNGPELYAVVLHVA

-410 VLLGSERW
+410 LLLGSEKW
-418 QVSQEWLN
+418 QVSQEWLS
-426 KVWGKDY
+426 KAWGQDY
-433 TALWQLPESNN
+433 TVLWQLPESSN
-444 KVISKRS
+444 KIISKRS

-467 HQPPRNKLSRFDA
+467 HQPPRNKLSRFDN

-491 QEGLTADG
+491 QEGLTEDG

-507 RMVVRSRE
+507 RLVVRSRE
-515 SVPRLNGRIP
+515 VIPRLNGRIP
-525 AQQTVNNASDS
+525 AQQTVRSSENL
-536 AETDSAETE
+536 EQTE

>member
-1 MYKAFFNLTENP
+1 MYKAFFSLTENP

-87 LASVCDAFQL
+87 LASICDAFQL
-97 TYSQP
+97 PYVQP

-136 MPEVLEQLRLLTNLE
+136 MPDVLEQLRLLTNLE

-167 LQQLLRQ
+167 LQELLRQ

-226 LSSGIPRVIN
+226 LSGGIPRVIN

-254 NDKLLA
+254 NGKLLA

-265 ATGVRDEGST
+265 ATGVRDEGAM

-282 LAGMLMLAAGWFSW
+282 LAGILMLSAGWFGW

-308 KVTVQVALPP
+308 KVMVPVTLPP

-328 AIAEAN
+328 AVAEAA
-334 YEDQAVQQLYRVWGF
+334 YEDQAMQQLYRVWGF
-349 ETAIDEARCDNAQR
+349 ETAIDEAHCDSAER
-363 ARLGCVQGQASL
+363 ANLGCIQGQASL
-375 DDIIKLNYPVVARLT
+375 GEIIKLNYPVVARLT
-390 AKQGQDFYAVVLHVA
+390 EENGPDLYAVVLHVA

-410 VLLGSERW
+410 LLLGSEKW
-418 QVSQEWLN
+418 QVSQEWLS
-426 KVWGKDY
+426 KAWGQDY
-433 TALWQLPESNN
+433 TVLWQLPESSN
-444 KVISKRS
+444 KIISKRS

-467 HQPPRNKLSRFDA
+467 HQPPRNKLSRFDN

-507 RMVVRSRE
+507 RLVVRSRE
-515 SVPRLNGRIP
+515 AIPRLNGRIP
-525 AQQTVNNASDS
+525 AQQTVSSSENM
-536 AETDSAETE
+536 TQTE

>member
-1 MYKAFFNLTENP
+1 MYKAFFSLTENP

-69 DDTDLAFI
+69 EDTDLAFI

-87 LASVCDAFQL
+87 LASICDAFQL

-102 ATLKTLF
+102 ATLKILF
-109 DALHHFLLQNHQA
+109 DVLHQFLLQNHQA

-136 MPEVLEQLRLLTNLE
+136 MPDVLEQLRLLTNLE

-226 LSSGIPRVIN
+226 LSGGIPRVIN

-265 ATGVRDEGST
+265 ATGVRDEGTT

-282 LAGMLMLAAGWFSW
+282 LAGILMLTAGWFGW
-296 QQWGFLPKHPVK
+296 QQWGFLPKQPVK
-308 KVTVQVALPP
+308 KVMVPVAVPP
-318 DAKLVKRFDQ
+318 DAKLMKRFDQ
-328 AIAEAN
+328 AVAEAA
-334 YEDQAVQQLYRVWGF
+334 YEDQAMQQLYRVWGF
-349 ETAIDEARCDNAQR
+349 ETAIDEAHCDSAER
-363 ARLGCVQGQASL
+363 ANLGCIQGQASL
-375 DDIIKLNYPVVARLT
+375 GEIIKLNYPVVARLT
-390 AKQGQDFYAVVLHVA
+390 EENGPDLYAVVLHVA

-410 VLLGSERW
+410 LLLGSEKW
-418 QVSQEWLN
+418 QVSQEWLS
-426 KVWGKDY
+426 KAWGQDY
-433 TALWQLPESNN
+433 TVLWQLPESSN
-444 KVISKRS
+444 KIISKRS

-467 HQPPRNKLSRFDA
+467 HQPPRNKLSRFDN

-491 QEGLTADG
+491 QEGLTEDG

-507 RMVVRSRE
+507 RLVVRSRE
-515 SVPRLNGRIP
+515 AIPRLNGRIP
-525 AQQTVNNASDS
+525 AQQTVSSSENMAQ
-536 AETDSAETE
+536 TE

>member
-1 MYKAFFNLTENP
+1 MYKAFFSLTENP

-87 LASVCDAFQL
+87 LASICDAFQL
-97 TYSQP
+97 TYVQP

-136 MPEVLEQLRLLTNLE
+136 MPDVLEQLRLLTNLE

-226 LSSGIPRVIN
+226 LSGGIPRVIN

-282 LAGMLMLAAGWFSW
+282 LAGMLMLAAGWFGW
-296 QQWGFLPKHPVK
+296 QQWGFLPKSPVK
-308 KVTVQVALPP
+308 KVMVPVAVPP

-328 AIAEAN
+328 AIAEAA
-334 YEDQAVQQLYRVWGF
+334 YEDQAMQQLYRVWGF
-349 ETAIDEARCDNAQR
+349 ETAIDEAHCDSAER
-363 ARLGCVQGQASL
+363 ANLGCIQGQASL
-375 DDIIKLNYPVVARLT
+375 DEIIKLNYPVVARLT
-390 AKQGQDFYAVVLHVA
+390 EKNGPELYAVVLHVA

-410 VLLGSERW
+410 LLLGSEKW
-418 QVSQEWLN
+418 QVSQEWLS
-426 KVWGKDY
+426 KAWGQDY
-433 TALWQLPESNN
+433 TVLWQLPESSN
-444 KVISKRS
+444 KIISKRS

-467 HQPPRNKLSRFDA
+467 HQPPRNKLSRFDN
-480 QLATKVRQFQK
+480 QLVTKVRQFQK
-491 QEGLTADG
+491 QEGLTEDG

-507 RMVVRSRE
+507 RLVVRSRE
-515 SVPRLNGRIP
+515 AIPRLNGRIP
-525 AQQTVNNASDS
+525 AQQTVSSSENMVQ
-536 AETDSAETE
+536 TE

>member
-1 MYKAFFNLTENP
+1 MYKAFFSLTENP

-87 LASVCDAFQL
+87 LASICDAFQL
-97 TYSQP
+97 PYAQP

-136 MPEVLEQLRLLTNLE
+136 MPDVLEQLRLLTNLE

-167 LQQLLRQ
+167 LQELLRQ

-226 LSSGIPRVIN
+226 LSGGIPRVIN

-282 LAGMLMLAAGWFSW
+282 LAGMLMLAAGWFGW

-308 KVTVQVALPP
+308 KVMVPVAMPP

-328 AIAEAN
+328 AIAEAA
-334 YEDQAVQQLYRVWGF
+334 YEDLAMQQLYRVWGF
-349 ETAIDEARCDNAQR
+349 ETAIDEAHCDSAER
-363 ARLGCVQGQASL
+363 ANLGCIQGQASL
-375 DDIIKLNYPVVARLT
+375 DEIIKLNYPVVARLT
-390 AKQGQDFYAVVLHVA
+390 EQNGPELYVVVLHVA

-410 VLLGSERW
+410 LLLGSEKW
-418 QVSQEWLN
+418 QVSQEWLS
-426 KVWGKDY
+426 KAWGQDY
-433 TALWQLPESNN
+433 TVLWQLPESSN
-444 KVISKRS
+444 KIISKRS

-467 HQPPRNKLSRFDA
+467 HQPPRNKLSRFDN

-491 QEGLTADG
+491 QEGLTEDG

-507 RMVVRSRE
+507 RLVVRSRE
-515 SVPRLNGRIP
+515 AIPRLNGRIP
-525 AQQTVNNASDS
+525 AQQTVSSSENMAQ
-536 AETDSAETE
+536 TE

>member
-1 MYKAFFNLTENP
+1 MYKAFFSLTENP

-87 LASVCDAFQL
+87 LASICDAFQL
-97 TYSQP
+97 PYVQP

-136 MPEVLEQLRLLTNLE
+136 MPDVLEQLRLLTNLE

-167 LQQLLRQ
+167 LQELLRQ

-226 LSSGIPRVIN
+226 LSGGIPRVIN

-265 ATGVRDEGST
+265 ATGVRDEGTT

-282 LAGMLMLAAGWFSW
+282 LAGILMLTAGWFGW
-296 QQWGFLPKHPVK
+296 QQWGFLPKQPVK
-308 KVTVQVALPP
+308 KVMVPVAVPP
-318 DAKLVKRFDQ
+318 DAKLMKRFDQ
-328 AIAEAN
+328 AVAEAA
-334 YEDQAVQQLYRVWGF
+334 YEDQAMQQLYRVWGF
-349 ETAIDEARCDNAQR
+349 ETAIDEAHCDSAER
-363 ARLGCVQGQASL
+363 ANLGCIQGQASL
-375 DDIIKLNYPVVARLT
+375 GEIIKLNYPVVARLT
-390 AKQGQDFYAVVLHVA
+390 EENGPDLYAVVLHVA

-410 VLLGSERW
+410 LLLGSEKW
-418 QVSQEWLN
+418 QVSQEWLS
-426 KVWGKDY
+426 KAWGQDY
-433 TALWQLPESNN
+433 TVLWQLPESSN
-444 KVISKRS
+444 KIISKRS

-467 HQPPRNKLSRFDA
+467 HQPPRNKLSRFDN

-507 RMVVRSRE
+507 RLVVRSRE
-515 SVPRLNGRIP
+515 AIPRLNGRIP
-525 AQQTVNNASDS
+525 AQQTVSSSENM
-536 AETDSAETE
+536 TQTE

>member
-1 MYKAFFNLTENP
+1 MYKAFFSLTENP

-87 LASVCDAFQL
+87 LASICDAFQL
-97 TYSQP
+97 PYAQP

-136 MPEVLEQLRLLTNLE
+136 MPDVLEQLRLLTNLE

-167 LQQLLRQ
+167 LQELLRQ

-226 LSSGIPRVIN
+226 LSGGIPRVIN

-282 LAGMLMLAAGWFSW
+282 LAGMLMLAAGWFGW

-308 KVTVQVALPP
+308 KVMVPVAMPP

-328 AIAEAN
+328 AIAEAA
-334 YEDQAVQQLYRVWGF
+334 YEDQAMQQLYRVWGF
-349 ETAIDEARCDNAQR
+349 ETAIDEAHCDSAER
-363 ARLGCVQGQASL
+363 ANLGCIQGQASL
-375 DDIIKLNYPVVARLT
+375 DEIIKLNYPVVARLT
-390 AKQGQDFYAVVLHVA
+390 EPNGPELYAVVLHVA

-410 VLLGSERW
+410 LLLGSEKW
-418 QVSQEWLN
+418 QVSQEWLS
-426 KVWGKDY
+426 KAWGQDY
-433 TALWQLPESNN
+433 TVLWQLPESSN
-444 KVISKRS
+444 KIISKRS

-467 HQPPRNKLSRFDA
+467 HQPPRNKLSRFDN

-491 QEGLTADG
+491 QEGLTEDG

-507 RMVVRSRE
+507 RLVVRSRE
-515 SVPRLNGRIP
+515 AIPRLNGRIP
-525 AQQTVNNASDS
+525 AQQTVSSSENMAQ
-536 AETDSAETE
+536 TE

>member
-1 MYKAFFNLTENP
+1 MYKAFFSLTENP

-87 LASVCDAFQL
+87 LASICDAFQL
-97 TYSQP
+97 PYAQP

-136 MPEVLEQLRLLTNLE
+136 MPDVLEQLRLLTNLE

-167 LQQLLRQ
+167 LQELLRQ

-226 LSSGIPRVIN
+226 LSGGIPRVIN

-265 ATGVRDEGST
+265 ATGVRDEGTT

-282 LAGMLMLAAGWFSW
+282 LAGILMLTAGWFGW
-296 QQWGFLPKHPVK
+296 QQWGFLPKQPVK
-308 KVTVQVALPP
+308 KVMVPVAVPP
-318 DAKLVKRFDQ
+318 DAKLMKRFDQ
-328 AIAEAN
+328 AVAEAA
-334 YEDQAVQQLYRVWGF
+334 YEDQAMQQLYRVWGF
-349 ETAIDEARCDNAQR
+349 ETAIDEAHCDSAER
-363 ARLGCVQGQASL
+363 ANLGCIQGQASL
-375 DDIIKLNYPVVARLT
+375 GEIIKLNYPVVARLT
-390 AKQGQDFYAVVLHVA
+390 EENGPDLYAVVLHVA

-410 VLLGSERW
+410 LLLGSEKW
-418 QVSQEWLN
+418 QVSQEWLS
-426 KVWGKDY
+426 KAWGQDY
-433 TALWQLPESNN
+433 TVLWQLPESSN
-444 KVISKRS
+444 KIISKRS

-467 HQPPRNKLSRFDA
+467 HQPPRNKLSRFDN

-491 QEGLTADG
+491 QEGLTEDG

-507 RMVVRSRE
+507 RLVVRSRE
-515 SVPRLNGRIP
+515 AIPRLNGRIP
-525 AQQTVNNASDS
+525 AQQTVSSSENMAQ
-536 AETDSAETE
+536 TE